1 MTVQEMK
8 AQREKEELSEFERLR
23 LKAQEKQRA
32 KLTAIRQ
39 AESDMVAKSI
49 QRKSNTINRRINGRS
64 NDTQMDDIRE
74 RHKKKQLAKKGKMEQ
89 TRRKKEKKLRNQ
101 ELMNASTNNYN
112 NMPTT
117 TILPPMNTSSANNV
131 QQNPRYE

>member
-1 MTVQEMK
+1 MPAPGTRPKRRGRLTMQSNLNGNPSIKNSGKKMTVQEMK

-101 ELMNASTNNYN
+101 ELM
-112 NMPTT
+112 
-117 TILPPMNTSSANNV
+117 
-131 QQNPRYE
+131 